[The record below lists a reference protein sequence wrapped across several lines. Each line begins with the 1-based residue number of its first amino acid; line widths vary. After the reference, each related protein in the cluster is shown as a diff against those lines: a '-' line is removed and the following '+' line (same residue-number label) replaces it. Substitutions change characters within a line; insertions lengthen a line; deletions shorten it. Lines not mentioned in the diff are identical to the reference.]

1 MPDGSTFLGWFVSLA
16 LGSMQ
21 VEQLRAF
28 HASELLQDSY
38 HFLYIMTVE
47 WSEVSDVHS
56 LEDILL
62 MAQYRLEG
70 IVQPDDAVLA
80 VIIENTL
87 GVEPLRSL
95 EANLVVGLV
104 GVELEEILLHATHG
118 TVDAHIIIVEDDEH
132 IVWSTRYIVESFES

>member
-1 MPDGSTFLGWFVSLA
+1 
-16 LGSMQ
+16 MQ

-28 HASELLQDSY
+28 HVSELLQDSY
-38 HFLYIMTVE
+38 HLLYIMTVE

-70 IVQPDDAVLA
+70 IVQTDDAVLA
-80 VIIENTL
+80 VVIENTL

-104 GVELEEILLHATHG
+104 GVELEEILLHTTHG
-118 TVDAHIIIVEDDEH
+118 TVDAHIIVVEDDEH
-132 IVWSTRYIVESFES
+132 VVWST

>member
-1 MPDGSTFLGWFVSLA
+1 MPDGSTLLGWFVSLA
-16 LGSMQ
+16 LGGMQ
-21 VEQLRAF
+21 VEQLWAF
-28 HASELLQDSY
+28 HVSELIQDSY

-62 MAQYRLEG
+62 MAQCRLEG

-132 IVWSTRYIVESFES
+132 IVWST